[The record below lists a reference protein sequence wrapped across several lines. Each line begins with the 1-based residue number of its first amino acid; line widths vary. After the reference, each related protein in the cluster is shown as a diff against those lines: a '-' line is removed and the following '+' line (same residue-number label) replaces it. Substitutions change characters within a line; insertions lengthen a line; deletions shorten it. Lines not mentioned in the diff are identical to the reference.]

1 MQFGDPKTHLVNT
14 QIGVTPLAKGGTKY
28 KTIVCKTN
36 IHPMRYTSNHWQT
49 PLIIILKDMQ
59 FELS

>member
-14 QIGVTPLAKGGTKY
+14 QIGVPPLAKGRTKY

-36 IHPMRYTSNHWQT
+36 IHPIRYTSNH
-49 PLIIILKDMQ
+49 
-59 FELS
+59 